1 MPFKALVI
9 MRPQSFRSA
18 ASWHIIYFGLLEV
31 PRNSLVVPPC
41 RKSHLRQ
48 PEVRNST
55 SLSCGI
61 FFNKTLNQIILQCSR
76 LTPRQPTPVRQKPFE
91 IRQKL
96 AYIASST
103 PKIFGVTYQ
112 LSSMALKCHVTHRPE
127 SRDLII

>member
-103 PKIFGVTYQ
+103 PNGIEVSCHAQTRVTR
-112 LSSMALKCHVTHRPE
+112 SHNMIK
-127 SRDLII
+127 